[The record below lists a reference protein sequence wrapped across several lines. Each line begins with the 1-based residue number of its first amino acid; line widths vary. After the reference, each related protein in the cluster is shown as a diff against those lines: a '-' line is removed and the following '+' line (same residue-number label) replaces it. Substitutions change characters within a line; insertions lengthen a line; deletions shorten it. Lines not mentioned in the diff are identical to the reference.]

1 MFDNGSKLKKMF
13 LEGEGVGGIGGRGG
27 ARVNEF
33 LLLRI
38 HI

>member
-1 MFDNGSKLKKMF
+1 MF
-13 LEGEGVGGIGGRGG
+13 LEGEGVGDVAGVGGG

>member
-1 MFDNGSKLKKMF
+1 MF
-13 LEGEGVGGIGGRGG
+13 LEGEGVGGSGSGGGGGG
-27 ARVNEF
+27 ATVNEF